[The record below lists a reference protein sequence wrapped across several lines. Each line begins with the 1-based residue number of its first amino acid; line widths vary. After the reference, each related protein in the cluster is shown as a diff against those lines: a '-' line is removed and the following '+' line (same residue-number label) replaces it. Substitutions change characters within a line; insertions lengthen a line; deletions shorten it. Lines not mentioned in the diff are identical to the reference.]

1 MPLERVWIIHED
13 LYGQRNQLPPN
24 RHAEVLLARDFS
36 HFSDLC
42 SKEDRLVLLA
52 DLPTIK
58 KVKSTYSKLVASQ
71 ILPKELNQEKLL
83 FTLRSVLQDARL
95 QHDLEAAETI
105 TMGSMGSVSFDDPS
119 IELIG
124 SCILELS
131 AARNMESIEEAVR
144 TAISRYALSE
154 QVKIVAYPETINAVE
169 MDHFHLVV
177 PIHFQ
182 GALKAHV
189 YLRFVENPDRTVLQK
204 VSDAIFNLSDG
215 ISLAVERNQMIA
227 KAEETK
233 TVWEA
238 SFDAVEDP
246 VAILDENYLIVR
258 GNRAFSKVS
267 KMPLVKLSGQIPTVI
282 KVEELK
288 EKAKDQT
295 SEWGMQIGDNYYRAY
310 LDPIQAP
317 LGSGRYVL
325 RFHNISEERNLT
337 EKILAKEQIAEL
349 GILVGSVAHEINNPI
364 GGILAIGQ
372 ILKKDLSKDSPFYED
387 IQNIV
392 QAADRCAKIVRTMLS
407 LVRKSEEEKKPIP
420 IEECIQGALDLL
432 GSEAKRLKVKILVDF
447 DHTKTLVKANR
458 NRMLQVFFHQFQQSL
473 AALAEKRSKQTD
485 FEGFLRVGLK
495 PGFENVEVQ
504 IEDNGDAIKHQYEI
518 QSSVA
523 FTVSK
528 MILEEHEAQFY
539 FTKQENNNTQRIIFS
554 IPAGIA

>member
-1 MPLERVWIIHED
+1 LERVWIIHED
-13 LYGQRNQLPPN
+13 LYGQRNQLPSN
-24 RHAEVLLARDFS
+24 RHAEVLLAKDFS

-42 SKEDRLVLLA
+42 PKDDRVVLLA

-58 KVKSTYSKLVASQ
+58 KVKNSYSKLVASQ
-71 ILPKELNQEKLL
+71 ILPRELNQEKLL
-83 FTLRSVLQDARL
+83 FSLRSVLQDARL

-105 TMGSMGSVSFDDPS
+105 TMGSMGSISFDDPS

-124 SCILELS
+124 YCVLELS
-131 AARNMESIEEAVR
+131 SARNMESIEEAVR
-144 TAISRYALSE
+144 GTITKISVSE
-154 QVKIVAYPETINAVE
+154 QVKILAYPETINATE

-182 GALKAHV
+182 GVLKAHV
-189 YLRFVENPDRTVLQK
+189 YLRFAENPDRTILQK

-258 GNRAFSKVS
+258 GNRAYSKVS
-267 KMPLVKLSGQIPTVI
+267 KMPLVKLSGRSPSVI
-282 KVEELK
+282 KIEELK
-288 EKAKDQT
+288 EKAKHQT

-325 RFHNISEERNLT
+325 RFHDISEEKNLT

-372 ILKKDLSKDSPFYED
+372 ILQKDLSKNSPYYED

-392 QAADRCAKIVRTMLS
+392 QSADRCAKIVRTMLS
-407 LVRKSEEEKKPIP
+407 LVRKSEEEKKLLS

-432 GSEAKRLKVKILVDF
+432 GSEAKRIKIKILAELN
-447 DHTKTLVKANR
+447 HTKTQIKANR

-473 AALAEKRSKQTD
+473 AALAEKRLKQPE
-485 FEGFLRVGLK
+485 FEGFLRLNIK
-495 PGFENVEVQ
+495 PGFGNVEVQ
-504 IEDNGDAIKHQYEI
+504 IEDNGDATKHQYEI

-528 MILEEHEAQFY
+528 MILEEHEAHFY
-539 FTKQENNNTQRIIFS
+539 FSKQDNINTQRIIFS
-554 IPAGIA
+554 SHEGIAS